1 MIRANA
7 PHKAREPA
15 VMIRKV
21 LLSGLAVIALSTAAA
36 SAQEAGGITLSPE
49 VLNTPN
55 AQEQVLNHVF
65 GRLQQMQQLRQ
76 INAAAATPGTAAS
89 AAAVT
94 GSGTPDTTS
103 GRQQVLGAAQQ
114 FAARRLAQQQLQLQQ
129 AALNAPPQP
138 VTVVNA
144 VDSPVT
150 IGNNNIVRQQV
161 ANSTTIGGGTARSS
175 IGGNRATAQANSGS
189 ATQSAS
195 SNATSIGGNANA
207 TAINSNVAGQGNP

>member
-1 MIRANA
+1 MI
-7 PHKAREPA
+7 
-15 VMIRKV
+15 IRKV
-21 LLSGLAVIALSTAAA
+21 VLSGLAAIALSGAA
-36 SAQEAGGITLSPE
+36 SAQEAGGIALSQE

-65 GRLQQMQQLRQ
+65 GRLQQIQQLRQ
-76 INAAAATPGTAAS
+76 INAAAAAPGTAGS

-94 GSGTPDTTS
+94 GDGTPDATTA
-103 GRQQVLGAAQQ
+103 RQQALGSAQQ

-144 VDSPVT
+144 FDSPVA
-150 IGNNNIVRQQV
+150 IGSNNIVRQQV
-161 ANSTTIGGGTARSS
+161 ANSTTIGGGTANSS
-175 IGGNRATAQANSGS
+175 IGGNRATAQANSAS

-195 SNATSIGGNANA
+195 SSATSIGGNASA
-207 TAINSNVAGQGNP
+207 TAINSNVVGQGNQ

>member
-1 MIRANA
+1 MTIRT
-7 PHKAREPA
+7 
-15 VMIRKV
+15 V
-21 LLSGLAVIALSTAAA
+21 LLAGLAAIALGSAAA
-36 SAQEAGGITLSPE
+36 SAQEAGGIALSQE

-65 GRLQQMQQLRQ
+65 GRLQQIQQLRQ
-76 INAAAATPGTAAS
+76 INAAAAVPGTAFS
-89 AAAVT
+89 AAAAS
-94 GSGTPDTTS
+94 GGGTPDHMTS
-103 GRQQVLGAAQQ
+103 RQQALGAAQQ
-114 FAARRLAQQQLQLQQ
+114 FAARRLARQQLELQQ

-161 ANSTTIGGGTARSS
+161 ANSTTIGGGTAQSS
-175 IGGNRATAQANSGS
+175 IGGNRASAQSNSGS

-195 SNATSIGGNANA
+195 SSATSIGGNASA
-207 TAINSNVAGQGNP
+207 TAINSSVAGQGNQ

>member
-1 MIRANA
+1 M
-7 PHKAREPA
+7 
-15 VMIRKV
+15 MIRKV
-21 LLSGLAVIALSTAAA
+21 LLSGLAAIALGTAAA
-36 SAQEAGGITLSPE
+36 SAQEAGGITLSRE

-65 GRLQQMQQLRQ
+65 GRLQQIQQLRQ
-76 INAAAATPGTAAS
+76 INAAASSPGTAAS

-94 GSGTPDTTS
+94 GSGTPDATTA
-103 GRQQVLGAAQQ
+103 RQQTLGAAQQ

-144 VDSPVT
+144 FDSPVA

-161 ANSTTIGGGTARSS
+161 ANSTTIGGGTAQSS
-175 IGGNRATAQANSGS
+175 IGGGRATAQANSAS

-195 SNATSIGGNANA
+195 SNATSIGGNASA
-207 TAINSNVAGQGNP
+207 TAINSNIVSQSNQ

>member
-1 MIRANA
+1 M
-7 PHKAREPA
+7 
-15 VMIRKV
+15 MIRKI
-21 LLSGLAVIALSTAAA
+21 LLSGLAAIALSAAAA
-36 SAQEAGGITLSPE
+36 SAQEAGGITLSQE

-65 GRLQQMQQLRQ
+65 GRLQQIQQLRQ

-103 GRQQVLGAAQQ
+103 GRQQVLGTAQQ
-114 FAARRLAQQQLQLQQ
+114 FAVRRLAQQQLQQ
-129 AALNAPPQP
+129 AALNAPRQP

-161 ANSTTIGGGTARSS
+161 ANSTTIGGGTAQSS
-175 IGGNRATAQANSGS
+175 IGGGRATAQANSGS

-195 SNATSIGGNANA
+195 SNATSIGGNASA
-207 TAINSNVAGQGNP
+207 TAINSNVVGQSNQ

>member
-1 MIRANA
+1 MT
-7 PHKAREPA
+7 
-15 VMIRKV
+15 IRKI
-21 LLSGLAVIALSTAAA
+21 LFSGLAAIALSTAAA
-36 SAQEAGGITLSPE
+36 SAQEAGGITLSQE

-65 GRLQQMQQLRQ
+65 GRMQQIQQLRQ
-76 INAAAATPGTAAS
+76 ITAAAAAPGTAGS

-94 GSGTPDTTS
+94 GSGTPDATTA
-103 GRQQVLGAAQQ
+103 RQQALGAAQQ
-114 FAARRLAQQQLQLQQ
+114 FAARRLAQQQLQAQQ

-144 VDSPVT
+144 YESPVT

-161 ANSTTIGGGTARSS
+161 ANSTTIGGGTAQSS
-175 IGGNRATAQANSGS
+175 IGGNRANAQANSGS

-195 SNATSIGGNANA
+195 SNATSIGGNASA
-207 TAINSNVAGQGNP
+207 TAINSNVVGQSNQ